1 MKDSRSFKPR
11 PYLTFR
17 QKQCMRLLIEGST
30 ASQISLELGISVR
43 TVREHL
49 RRARIQLD
57 CYSTLQAAVKADR
70 LGLLEGPR
78 FD

>member
-1 MKDSRSFKPR
+1 
-11 PYLTFR
+11 
-17 QKQCMRLLIEGST
+17 MRLLIEGST